1 MLKLKLQYFGHMM
14 WSIDSLEKTL
24 MLEKI
29 EGRRSGGQERM
40 RWLDGITDSIDVSL
54 SKLGNW
60 WWTGKPGMLQSM
72 ELQRVGYN
80 WVTELNWIAQSF
92 PILLWPYELQPT
104 RLLCSVL
111 LLWDFPGKNVEWVAI
126 SFSRG
131 SSWPSDQIWVS
142 CIGRWIIYHWA
153 MRAVLPYCGC
163 GLHQSAGSYGL
174 LLFWCCYWQL
184 VREIWGYGKKVLRT
198 PKGHCDLGH
207 MSQPMSKL

>member
-1 MLKLKLQYFGHMM
+1 MLRV
-14 WSIDSLEKTL
+14 DSLEKTL

-40 RWLDGITDSIDVSL
+40 RWLDGITDSMDVSL
-54 SKLGNW
+54 NKLGNW

-72 ELQRVGYN
+72 ELQKVGYN

-92 PILLWPYELQPT
+92 PILLRPYELQPT

-131 SSWPSDQIWVS
+131 SSQESDTGIKLLHCRQILYWLSYQGSFLFLQMPSHVLSITNNVN
-142 CIGRWIIYHWA
+142 IFAGRRKQA
-153 MRAVLPYCGC
+153 SSFPG
-163 GLHQSAGSYGL
+163 
-174 LLFWCCYWQL
+174 
-184 VREIWGYGKKVLRT
+184 T
-198 PKGHCDLGH
+198 
-207 MSQPMSKL
+207 

>member
-1 MLKLKLQYFGHMM
+1 MLKLKLQYSDHLMGRA
-14 WSIDSLEKTL
+14 DSFEKTL
-24 MLEKI
+24 MLGKI
-29 EGRRSGGQERM
+29 EVGRKGWQRM
-40 RWLDGITDSIDVSL
+40 RWLDGITNSMDMSL
-54 SKLGNW
+54 SKFRELG
-60 WWTGKPGMLQSM
+60 WTGKPGMLQSM

-92 PILLWPYELQPT
+92 PILLQPYELQPT

-111 LLWDFPGKNVEWVAI
+111 LFWDVPGKNVEWISI

-142 CIGRWIIYHWA
+142 CVGRWIIYHWA

-174 LLFWCCYWQL
+174 LLLWRCFWQL
-184 VREIWGYGKKVLRT
+184 VRRSEGMVRKFWGLQKVT
-198 PKGHCDLGH
+198 VT
-207 MSQPMSKL
+207 